1 MVYFKK
7 EHKKMKNKAMP
18 VIVHVDM
25 DAFYASIEQID
36 RIEYRNRPLVVGA
49 DPRAGKGRGV
59 VSAASYEARK
69 YGIHAAMPI
78 SRAYRLCPSA
88 VFVRPRMVRYLEVSR
103 HIMKILH
110 EFSPVIEQISI
121 DEAFLDCSG
130 TLNLIG
136 PSHVLAQ
143 RIKDRIQKE
152 TSLTASVGVAT
163 NKSIAK
169 IASELGKPDGLMI
182 CRPGDEKKFLEDLS
196 LDYLWG
202 AGKKTVEKLRG
213 LGYKKIG
220 DIAACPSERLIKEFG
235 KRGLHLWYLAN
246 GIDERPVII
255 DVARKSIS
263 EEITFSSDVESDRHI
278 EHTLFR
284 ISDRLSRKMRNLNL
298 KGRTITVKIRLQDF
312 ETFTRNRTFSYPVND
327 MNTIRSACTYLYRN
341 FARSNK
347 KVRLIG
353 IAVSNLEKKQ
363 AQNTEQLELFQ
374 EDKSDVNSVKQ
385 EPQKKADELIDEMK
399 RLYGSKVTRAVFLP
413 NFFDRERE

>member
-1 MVYFKK
+1 M
-7 EHKKMKNKAMP
+7 EKMKNKAMP

-78 SRAYRLCPSA
+78 SQAYRLCPSA
-88 VFVRPRMVRYLEVSR
+88 VFVRPRMERYLEVSG

-121 DEAFLDCSG
+121 DEAFMDCSG
-130 TLNLIG
+130 TQNLMG

-143 RIKDRIQKE
+143 RIKDRIRKE

-182 CRPGDEKKFLEDLS
+182 CRPGDEKKFLADLS

-202 AGKKTVEKLRG
+202 AGKK
-213 LGYKKIG
+213 
-220 DIAACPSERLIKEFG
+220 
-235 KRGLHLWYLAN
+235 N
-246 GIDERPVII
+246 
-255 DVARKSIS
+255 
-263 EEITFSSDVESDRHI
+263 
-278 EHTLFR
+278 
-284 ISDRLSRKMRNLNL
+284 SR
-298 KGRTITVKIRLQDF
+298 T
-312 ETFTRNRTFSYPVND
+312 
-327 MNTIRSACTYLYRN
+327 A
-341 FARSNK
+341 
-347 KVRLIG
+347 
-353 IAVSNLEKKQ
+353 
-363 AQNTEQLELFQ
+363 
-374 EDKSDVNSVKQ
+374 
-385 EPQKKADELIDEMK
+385 
-399 RLYGSKVTRAVFLP
+399 
-413 NFFDRERE
+413 